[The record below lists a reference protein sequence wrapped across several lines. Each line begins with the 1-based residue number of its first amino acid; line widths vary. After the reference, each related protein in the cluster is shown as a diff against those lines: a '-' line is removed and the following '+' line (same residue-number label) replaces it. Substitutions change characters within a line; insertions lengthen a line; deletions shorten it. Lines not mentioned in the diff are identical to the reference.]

1 MSYDLFAELE
11 NGLNIPQTA
20 KDVFKRQ
27 KETVNV
33 YTAHSDEQKND
44 AKGRA
49 KGLTKN
55 WVANKDLENYLQ
67 PSDFPPLLK
76 RTVSVK
82 MNWKMKTPFFSR
94 SNSEFSAIDNPIERD
109 TLTGKP
115 VLHASGIKGLL
126 RAVMIEKDKNVT
138 IQLFGNDRLD
148 DDNISVG
155 RMVIGD
161 IMFDKAD
168 TDMFAPHEREFGV
181 VDHPVTFEIVPAKA
195 NAEWGFTIIEYSK
208 NEIDLK
214 KALSL
219 LLESLS
225 DLLIDFGISAK
236 RSSGYGLCEKI
247 KLEIKIG
254 SDLNLNSD
262 ALEKKE
268 FSTPAPPKPTVS
280 NSFPTWNEAL
290 VKDGK
295 MTCSRT
301 EAVQKLIAYQC
312 KKENKTGKQVK
323 KIEKQWS
330 KKDKAGK
337 LFDECEKIINSQQ
350 GEAADELK
358 EANKIYN
365 KWLKEKKE
373 WDNGGWKEGNS
384 IEYKYNSIDDAI
396 SAIETMEVKKC

>member
-11 NGLNIPQTA
+11 NGLDIPQKA

-27 KETVNV
+27 KETITV
-33 YTAHSDEQKND
+33 YTAHNND
-44 AKGRA
+44 KKDKAKDRA

-115 VLHASGIKGLL
+115 VLHASGMKGLL

-138 IQLFGNDRLD
+138 FQLFGNDRLD

-208 NEIDLK
+208 NEIALK
-214 KALSL
+214 KALL
-219 LLESLS
+219 LLFESLS

-236 RSSGYGLCEKI
+236 RSSGYGLCDKI
-247 KLEIKIG
+247 KFEIKIG
-254 SDLNLNSD
+254 SDLKLNSD

-268 FSTPAPPKPTVS
+268 FSKPEPLKPTV
-280 NSFPTWNEAL
+280 
-290 VKDGK
+290 
-295 MTCSRT
+295 
-301 EAVQKLIAYQC
+301 
-312 KKENKTGKQVK
+312 
-323 KIEKQWS
+323 
-330 KKDKAGK
+330 
-337 LFDECEKIINSQQ
+337 
-350 GEAADELK
+350 
-358 EANKIYN
+358 
-365 KWLKEKKE
+365 
-373 WDNGGWKEGNS
+373 
-384 IEYKYNSIDDAI
+384 
-396 SAIETMEVKKC
+396 